1 MPQIQ
6 KVKRTIL
13 RACFCLGSR
22 VIFSDLKTAKWEPVA
37 MNFLYI
43 DCVIKEQQREVREA
57 SERRRLLNWNKKM
70 KLYSRFE
77 DNRQISKSELPS
89 QIVETA
95 CTIFQTRGFE
105 NTKVVDVC
113 KSLGISR
120 LQFYRHF
127 RSLDDVLETVW
138 AG

>member
-1 MPQIQ
+1 
-6 KVKRTIL
+6 
-13 RACFCLGSR
+13 
-22 VIFSDLKTAKWEPVA
+22 

-57 SERRRLLNWNKKM
+57 SERRRLLNWNKNM

-95 CTIFQTRGFE
+95 STIFQTRGFE

-113 KSLGISR
+113 KNLGISR

-138 AG
+138 AR

>member
-1 MPQIQ
+1 M
-6 KVKRTIL
+6 
-13 RACFCLGSR
+13 
-22 VIFSDLKTAKWEPVA
+22 IFSDLKPVKLEPGK

-43 DCVIKEQQREVREA
+43 DCVIKEQQREIREEC
-57 SERRRLLNWNKKM
+57 ERRRLLTWNKKM
-70 KLYSRFE
+70 KLHSRVE
-77 DNRQISKSELPS
+77 DNRQILKSELPTR
-89 QIVETA
+89 IVETA
-95 CTIFQTRGFE
+95 SGMFQTMGFD

-127 RSLDDVLETVW
+127 RSIDHVLEIVW

>member
-1 MPQIQ
+1 
-6 KVKRTIL
+6 
-13 RACFCLGSR
+13 
-22 VIFSDLKTAKWEPVA
+22 

-43 DCVIKEQQREVREA
+43 DCVIKEQQREVREEC
-57 SERRRLLNWNKKM
+57 ERRRLLIWNKKM
-70 KLYSRFE
+70 KLNSRYE

-89 QIVETA
+89 RIIETA
-95 CTIFQTRGFE
+95 STIFQTRGFE

-120 LQFYRHF
+120 FQFYRHF

>member
-1 MPQIQ
+1 
-6 KVKRTIL
+6 
-13 RACFCLGSR
+13 
-22 VIFSDLKTAKWEPVA
+22 

-57 SERRRLLNWNKKM
+57 CERRRLLNWNKKM

-77 DNRQISKSELPS
+77 DNRQIPKSELPAR
-89 QIVETA
+89 IVKTA
-95 CTIFQTRGFE
+95 SAIFQKRGFD

-127 RSLDDVLETVW
+127 RSIDDVLEIVW